1 MSTVTTRATTKHP
14 AFAET
19 DARAWARWGG
29 GLVAAGGALLLA
41 ATVVEVGLRTEPT
54 GPALPL
60 FAVLFLASAAILAA
74 AMLPLALGT
83 MAANGITGSRV
94 RGTFALL
101 GFGAVF
107 LANQLVYYVMTYGT
121 PGGADAALGWLPL
134 TLGIVQLVLLIV
146 GAVGAVRA
154 EIATGAARWALL
166 ALAAV
171 VAVTGGIASASDD
184 VATVTIALVSSC
196 VAQIVV
202 GAVFLAARPAASGGT
217 V

>member
-19 DARAWARWGG
+19 DARVWSRWGG
-29 GLVAAGGALLLA
+29 GLIAAGGALLLA
-41 ATVVEVGLRTEPT
+41 ATVAEVQLRTEPS
-54 GPALPL
+54 GPSLPL

-83 MAANGITGSRV
+83 VAAHGITGSRM

-107 LANQLVYYVMTYGT
+107 FANQVVYYVMTYGT
-121 PGGADAALGWLPL
+121 SGGADASAGWLPL

-154 EIATGAARWALL
+154 GIATGAARWALL

-184 VATVTIALVSSC
+184 VATVTIALLSSC
-196 VAQIVV
+196 AAQIVV
-202 GAVFLAARPAASGGT
+202 GVVFLAARPAASGGT

>member
-19 DARAWARWGG
+19 DARVWARWGG
-29 GLVAAGGALLLA
+29 GLITVGGLLLAA
-41 ATVVEVGLRTEPT
+41 ATVVEVGLRTEPA
-54 GPALPL
+54 GPSLPL
-60 FAVLFLASAAILAA
+60 FAALFLSSAALLAA

-107 LANQLVYYVMTYGT
+107 FANQLVYYVMTYGT
-121 PGGADAALGWLPL
+121 TLSADASAGWLPL
-134 TLGIVQLVLLIV
+134 TLGIVQPVLLVV

-154 EIATGAARWALL
+154 GVATGAARWALG

-171 VAVTGGIASASDD
+171 VAVAGGIASASDD
-184 VATVTIALVSSC
+184 VAIVTIALMSSC

-202 GAVFLAARPAASGGT
+202 GVVFLAARPAASGGT

>member
-1 MSTVTTRATTKHP
+1 MSTVTTQTTTKHP

-29 GLVAAGGALLLA
+29 GLIAAGGALLLA
-41 ATVVEVGLRTEPT
+41 ATMVEVGLRTEPT

-74 AMLPLALGT
+74 SMLPLALGT
-83 MAANGITGSRV
+83 MAANGITGNRV

-107 LANQLVYYVMTYGT
+107 FANQLVYYVMTYGT
-121 PGGADAALGWLPL
+121 PGGADAALGWLL
-134 TLGIVQLVLLIV
+134 TLGIVQLVLLTV

-154 EIATGAARWALL
+154 GIATGAARWALL

-202 GAVFLAARPAASGGT
+202 GVVFLAARPATSGGT

>member
-1 MSTVTTRATTKHP
+1 MSTVTTRTTTKHP

-29 GLVAAGGALLLA
+29 GLIAAGGALLLA

-60 FAVLFLASAAILAA
+60 FAVLFLASAAVLAA

-83 MAANGITGSRV
+83 VAANGITGSRV

-107 LANQLVYYVMTYGT
+107 FANQLVYYVMTYGT
-121 PGGADAALGWLPL
+121 PGGADASLGWLPL

-146 GAVGAVRA
+146 GGVGAARA
-154 EIATGAARWALL
+154 GVATGAARWALL
-166 ALAAV
+166 ALAVV
-171 VAVTGGIASASDD
+171 VAAAGAIASASDD
-184 VATVTIALVSSC
+184 VATVTIALLSSC

-202 GAVFLAARPAASGGT
+202 GGVFVAARPAASGGT